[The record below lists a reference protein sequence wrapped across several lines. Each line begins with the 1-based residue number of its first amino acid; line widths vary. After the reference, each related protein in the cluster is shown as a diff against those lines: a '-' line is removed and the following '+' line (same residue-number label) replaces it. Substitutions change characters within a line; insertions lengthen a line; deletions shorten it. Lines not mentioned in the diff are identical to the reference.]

1 MVKKSEKVSTGRPL
15 EKVDETIL
23 KNLKGFLSDGT
34 DERDPTSFI
43 PTTHFQLD
51 FILQFGTNPT
61 QVDLNQVEGY
71 DPSIPLGLP
80 MGKLVEIF
88 GEEGGGK
95 SSIAYR
101 ICGSAQ
107 KLGYRCA
114 WIDTENSYSSHL
126 AKLNGIDD
134 RKGKGFFYSDI
145 INREEPDKIYHAE
158 AVLDIIQEL
167 CKAGFKVIVL
177 DSVANL
183 VPKDKWEA
191 SAEQKHMGLMSR
203 LLSENLGKVVNHA
216 AQSGTLLIFINQLR
230 EKIGIMF
237 GNPET
242 SPGGRSLKHNAFVR
256 LQVSKKSGKDAN
268 ITIEDPD
275 TFEDRLIGRYS
286 NVRIVKSKLA
296 KPYVQSIQ
304 IPIYYEAYF
313 PDIEDMAFDAGRQ
326 VKIISVR
333 KGIFSWGELK
343 VEGRK
348 QFLESITSAGLLGNL
363 IKDIK
368 EKAEENHVL
377 LPPELGLYEEEK
389 EKKSLGDSSGVQG
402 PVPGSRSNK
411 NTPSRKK
418 KSS

>member
-1 MVKKSEKVSTGRPL
+1 MGKQKNKDNVSER
-15 EKVDETIL
+15 KVDETII
-23 KNLKGFLSDGT
+23 KNLKGFVSDGT
-34 DERDPTSFI
+34 DEKDPTNFI

-51 FILQFGTNPT
+51 FILQFGMNPT
-61 QVDLNQVEGY
+61 QADLNQIEGY

-95 SSIAYR
+95 SSLAYR

-107 KLGYRCA
+107 KLGYPCA
-114 WIDTENSYSSHL
+114 WLDTENSYSSHL
-126 AKLNGIDD
+126 AGLNGIDS
-134 RKGKGFFYSDI
+134 RKGHGFYYSDM
-145 INREEPDKIYHAE
+145 INRDNPDKVYHAE
-158 AVLDIIQEL
+158 AVLDIIQDL
-167 CKAGFKVIVL
+167 CKAGMKVIVL

-230 EKIGIMF
+230 EKIGVMF

-256 LQVSKKSGKDAN
+256 LQVSKKGGKDAN
-268 ITIEDPD
+268 IMIEDPD
-275 TFEDRLIGRYS
+275 TGEDRLIGRYS

-296 KPYVQSIQ
+296 KPYIESIQ
-304 IPIYYEAYF
+304 IPIYYEPYF

-333 KGIFSWGELK
+333 KGVFTWNSIK

-348 QFLESITSAGLLGNL
+348 SFIEDVVNAGLLGDL
-363 IKDIK
+363 IKDI
-368 EKAEENHVL
+368 ETKAEESSVL
-377 LPPELGLYEEEK
+377 LPPELKQYGETSK
-389 EKKSLGDSSGVQG
+389 VGKDSGVQG
-402 PVPGSRSNK
+402 QVSGSRSNK
-411 NTPSRKK
+411 NTPGGKK
-418 KSS
+418 KS